1 EAKDTI
7 AEKEQEL
14 QSAETLLSEKEALVL
29 SGQSELDA
37 KSEELQK
44 GREELLTKEQDFAD
58 AKAQLNDQ
66 VADLKEKEQLLSEK
80 EAELDKG
87 KELLAEKQEEFQ
99 KGREEL
105 QAKEEELIAGKEEL
119 EAKKAELESAEEQI
133 LSGEA
138 QLLDARSQLE
148 EGKAEL
154 ESKREEVQ
162 AAKEKMEQLKE
173 VLGED
178 SSIVKQ
184 LEEQILSGEA
194 QLLEAEQELSAR
206 EEELL
211 CAEQELESKKQ
222 QITAAKEELA
232 AAEEQIAEG
241 EAALEQ
247 GRKELENGQSQ
258 LDAYQQEL
266 LAGEQ
271 QILSAREQME
281 DGWQQIHTYQAQ
293 FQEGEQ
299 QIAAAKKQLLEGEQ
313 QISEA
318 KQQLLDGQ
326 SQIALAKEE
335 LEEGRVSLND
345 AKEELAQKEQ
355 ELKDGWKEYEE
366 ASAKALPKLAD
377 AKEEIADGEAELE
390 AMEVP
395 TWYVWDRTK
404 ISSTKN
410 FGDDAGRISSIG
422 KLFPLIFFLVA
433 ALVSLTTMTRMIEE
447 QRQQIGT
454 LKALG
459 YSDFA
464 IAMKYFA
471 YAMLATLTGA
481 FVGVIIGEKILPWVI
496 MNAYGM
502 LYTGLPYYMTPL
514 DWYQGGLAILAS
526 AACTGIATLAA
537 CYRELSAR
545 PAELMRPEAP
555 KNGKRILLERI
566 GILWHHLNFTQKS
579 TLRNLVRYKKRFF
592 MTVIGIGGSMGLLMV
607 GFGLQDSI
615 TAIAKNQFV
624 NLFTYQANAVL
635 GSVDE
640 SEKEALQK
648 ELTDYP
654 GMEQMLEMYCQNVD
668 LISEKRTL
676 QAVLEVPKE
685 LTNFEDFYDF
695 RDRVTGEEY
704 DFPEEGAAISEKTA
718 DLLGIGEGDTI
729 QIKMGDKEIAEVTI
743 TVVVENYVRHFL
755 YISSD
760 TYQELFG
767 ELPEYNQLL
776 LRYSD
781 TSAENEKALGET
793 VMSYDCVA
801 SVSFTTDLIA
811 EIDDM
816 LRSLDIVIC
825 VLIIS
830 SGLLAFVVL
839 YNLNNIN
846 ITERIRELATLK
858 VLGFYDKEVASYVY
872 RENMVLTLIGI
883 VAGMGIGSFLHQ
895 YVIQSV
901 EVEMMMFGRTIFPR
915 SYVYSALITIAFA
928 LFVNFMMYYRLK
940 KIDMIESLKSV
951 E

>member
-1 EAKDTI
+1 KN
-7 AEKEQEL
+7 QL
-14 QSAETLLSEKEALVL
+14 
-29 SGQSELDA
+29 
-37 KSEELQK
+37 
-44 GREELLTKEQDFAD
+44 AD
-58 AKAQLNDQ
+58 ARNTLVQ
-66 VADLKEKEQLLSEK
+66 
-80 EAELDKG
+80 
-87 KELLAEKQEEFQ
+87 KEL
-99 KGREEL
+99 EL
-105 QAKEEELIAGKEEL
+105 KDA
-119 EAKKAELESAEEQI
+119 KAELEQGQSDYDE
-133 LSGEA
+133 S
-138 QLLDARSQLE
+138 
-148 EGKAEL
+148 KAEYDT
-154 ESKREEVQ
+154 KI
-162 AAKEKMEQLKE
+162 A
-173 VLGED
+173 D
-178 SSIVKQ
+178 
-184 LEEQILSGEA
+184 
-194 QLLEAEQELSAR
+194 AEQELSDAQ
-206 EEELL
+206 EKID
-211 CAEQELESKKQ
+211 ELEVPSTYVLDRNTN
-222 QITAAKEELA
+222 IGYACFESDSEIVNAIAK
-232 AAEEQIAEG
+232 
-241 EAALEQ
+241 
-247 GRKELENGQSQ
+247 
-258 LDAYQQEL
+258 
-266 LAGEQ
+266 
-271 QILSAREQME
+271 
-281 DGWQQIHTYQAQ
+281 
-293 FQEGEQ
+293 
-299 QIAAAKKQLLEGEQ
+299 
-313 QISEA
+313 
-318 KQQLLDGQ
+318 
-326 SQIALAKEE
+326 
-335 LEEGRVSLND
+335 V
-345 AKEELAQKEQ
+345 
-355 ELKDGWKEYEE
+355 
-366 ASAKALPKLAD
+366 
-377 AKEEIADGEAELE
+377 
-390 AMEVP
+390 
-395 TWYVWDRTK
+395 
-404 ISSTKN
+404 
-410 FGDDAGRISSIG
+410 
-422 KLFPLIFFLVA
+422 FPVFFILVA
-433 ALVSLTTMTRMIEE
+433 ALVCMTTMNRMVEE
-447 QRQQIGT
+447 QRTQIGT